1 MVGVTVKMNIKI
13 LEEGRNTKK
22 PKIEQGPFKKI
33 LPVICYILP
42 SNEEQDEG

>member
-1 MVGVTVKMNIKI
+1 MVGVIVKMNIKI

-22 PKIEQGPFKKI
+22 PKIEQGTFSGI

-42 SNEEQDEG
+42 SDEEQDEG